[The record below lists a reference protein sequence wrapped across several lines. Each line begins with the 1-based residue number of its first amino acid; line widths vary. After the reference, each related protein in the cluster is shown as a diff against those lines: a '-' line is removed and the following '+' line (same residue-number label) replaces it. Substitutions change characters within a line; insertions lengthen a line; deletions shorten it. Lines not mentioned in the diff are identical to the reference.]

1 MKLRRHLPQRPVLED
16 DLVLHLPERLV
27 QIRRHRLRGGT
38 RTVNADLVA
47 GCDALHLGRYASRGA
62 QPRRST
68 GKRQK
73 NYAVRASASRSRSH
87 CTTSAAPPYALPIF
101 AAYRTRAGAGS
112 LLYVE
117 GNHKN
122 RGKRAVAR
130 LGGNAP
136 SDGGQCNRRTRRS

>member
-1 MKLRRHLPQRPVLED
+1 VED

-73 NYAVRASASRSRSH
+73 NYAVRASALPEQVALHNEPCSPLRASDFPSLPYPSRRG
-87 CTTSAAPPYALPIF
+87 TTPI
-101 AAYRTRAGAGS
+101 
-112 LLYVE
+112 
-117 GNHKN
+117 
-122 RGKRAVAR
+122 
-130 LGGNAP
+130 
-136 SDGGQCNRRTRRS
+136 CRR